1 MIISVALLW
10 THSDISM
17 SISFYYYK
25 KSETQRSVPMLVLQS
40 PHYTIHLTPSAGSWA
55 VHGGSLLSLLALS
68 SLHPAS
74 MWSFFFCLHFPP
86 ALSLFVFFFFFL
98 SVCYPLLNNCA
109 TISFALF
116 KDAACLVDGH
126 NGRSP
131 ADLAGTAVCGT
142 AP

>member
-40 PHYTIHLTPSAGSWA
+40 PHYTIHLTPSVRSWA
-55 VHGGSLLSLLALS
+55 VHGGSCTVSTLLSS
-68 SLHPAS
+68 SS
-74 MWSFFFCLHFPP
+74 FSVVFFFSVSTFLLLCPP
-86 ALSLFVFFFFFL
+86 PFFFFL
-98 SVCYPLLNNCA
+98 SVCYTLLNNCA
-109 TISFALF
+109 TRSFALF
-116 KDAACLVDGH
+116 KDAACLADGH

-131 ADLAGTAVCGT
+131 ADLAGTVVCGT

>member
-86 ALSLFVFFFFFL
+86 ALSLFVFFFFFPL
-98 SVCYPLLNNCA
+98 CLLPFVKQLCYNILCFVQRRCML
-109 TISFALF
+109 
-116 KDAACLVDGH
+116 G
-126 NGRSP
+126 
-131 ADLAGTAVCGT
+131 
-142 AP
+142 